1 MRKAKLEALTANNNH
16 MINKISKISNRES
29 QTNLKKF
36 NKDKMRSMTAQ
47 VQKKIKIVFNKIRKK
62 ERTFGKR

>member
-1 MRKAKLEALTANNNH
+1 MRKAKLEALTANNKH
-16 MINKISKISNRES
+16 MINKISKISKRES

-47 VQKKIKIVFNKIRKK
+47 AQKKIKIVFNKIRKK